1 MIEPSLN
8 QLEREVEASRTKLAS
23 DLSTLRSP
31 ATAAEFTET
40 LKQEA
45 FDAKDALLDKAKAK
59 AQSSIESLI
68 EDVKARAAANPAA
81 ALAIGAGIAWRLIRH
96 PPIATALV
104 GAGLISLFRTPPA
117 RPNGQ
122 TSADYLSH
130 AKTRLREQASAAADV
145 AQEQAA
151 ALTETVAEKVTE
163 TAGRM
168 KERAQDLTAQARLAA
183 TNIARDT
190 RQQASAMFNE
200 TTDALEQAGQT
211 TRSAASSAVSR
222 ANAAM
227 EQRWQPIQAAVSNA
241 EARDKLLL
249 AAAGLAVFAALG
261 IASRRISEHAETD

>member
-1 MIEPSLN
+1 MGRKWSETTHVGSGSNP
-8 QLEREVEASRTKLAS
+8 EV
-23 DLSTLRSP
+23 
-31 ATAAEFTET
+31 TALQHAR
-40 LKQEA
+40 
-45 FDAKDALLDKAKAK
+45 
-59 AQSSIESLI
+59 LI

-81 ALAIGAGIAWRLIRH
+81 ALAIGAGIAWRLIHR

-122 TSADYLSH
+122 APPDYLAH

-145 AQEQAA
+145 AQEKAA
-151 ALTETVAEKVTE
+151 VLSETVAEKVTE

-190 RQQASAMFNE
+190 RQQATAMLNE
-200 TTDALEQAGQT
+200 TTDALEQVGQSA
-211 TRSAASSAVSR
+211 RSAASSAVSR

-227 EQRWQPIQAAVSNA
+227 EQRWQPLQAAVSNA
-241 EARDKLLL
+241 EARDKFLL

-261 IASRRISEHAETD
+261 IASRRISERAETD

>member
-1 MIEPSLN
+1 MRRYDSNLGNAVLAMIEPSLN

-45 FDAKDALLDKAKAK
+45 LDAKDQLLDKAK
-59 AQSSIESLI
+59 
-68 EDVKARAAANPAA
+68 AAANPAA
-81 ALAIGAGIAWRLIRH
+81 ALAIGAGIAWRMIRH

-117 RPNGQ
+117 HPNGQ
-122 TSADYLSH
+122 TPADYLAH

-151 ALTETVAEKVTE
+151 AMTETVAEKVTE

-168 KERAQDLTAQARLAA
+168 KDRAQDLTAQARLAA
-183 TNIARDT
+183 TNIALDT
-190 RQQASAMFNE
+190 RQQALAMLNE
-200 TTDALEQAGQT
+200 TTDALEQAGQS

-227 EQRWQPIQAAVSNA
+227 EQGWQPIQAAVSNA

>member
-1 MIEPSLN
+1 MIEPNLN

-122 TSADYLSH
+122 APADYLAH

-145 AQEQAA
+145 AQEKAA

-163 TAGRM
+163 SAGRM
-168 KERAQDLTAQARLAA
+168 KERVQDLTAQARSAA
-183 TNIARDT
+183 TNFALDT
-190 RQQASAMFNE
+190 REQATAMLSE
-200 TTDALEQAGQT
+200 TTDALEQAAQT

-227 EQRWQPIQAAVSNA
+227 EQGWQPIQAAVSNV
-241 EARDKLLL
+241 EARDKFLL

-261 IASRRISEHAETD
+261 IASRRISEHAEAD

>member
-31 ATAAEFTET
+31 EFTEN

-45 FDAKDALLDKAKAK
+45 IDYKDALLDKAKTK
-59 AQSSIESLI
+59 AQSSMESLI

-81 ALAIGAGIAWRLIRH
+81 ALAIGACIAWRLIRH

-122 TSADYLSH
+122 APADYLVH

-145 AQEQAA
+145 AQDKAA
-151 ALTETVAEKVTE
+151 ALSETVAEKVTE
-163 TAGRM
+163 SAGRM
-168 KERAQDLTAQARLAA
+168 KERVQDLSAQARSAA
-183 TNIARDT
+183 TNFALDT
-190 RQQASAMFNE
+190 REQATAMLSE
-200 TTDALEQAGQT
+200 TTDALEQAAQT

-222 ANAAM
+222 ANSAM
-227 EQRWQPIQAAVSNA
+227 EQSLQPIQAAVSNA
-241 EARDKLLL
+241 EARDKFLL

>member
-1 MIEPSLN
+1 MNPVSTSWS
-8 QLEREVEASRTKLAS
+8 ERSKPPGPN
-23 DLSTLRSP
+23 SP
-31 ATAAEFTET
+31 ATSRRCDRRRRLPSSQKT

-45 FDAKDALLDKAKAK
+45 LDDKDALLDKAKAK

-81 ALAIGAGIAWRLIRH
+81 ALAIGAGIAWRLVRH

-122 TSADYLSH
+122 APADYLAH

-145 AQEQAA
+145 AQEKAA
-151 ALTETVAEKVTE
+151 VLSETVAEKVTE

-168 KERAQDLTAQARLAA
+168 KERAQDLTEQARLAA
-183 TNIARDT
+183 TNFALDT
-190 RQQASAMFNE
+190 REQATAMLSE

-211 TRSAASSAVSR
+211 TRFAASTAVSR
-222 ANAAM
+222 ASAAM
-227 EQRWQPIQAAVSNA
+227 EQW
-241 EARDKLLL
+241 L
-249 AAAGLAVFAALG
+249 AADTGRG
-261 IASRRISEHAETD
+261 EQRRSA